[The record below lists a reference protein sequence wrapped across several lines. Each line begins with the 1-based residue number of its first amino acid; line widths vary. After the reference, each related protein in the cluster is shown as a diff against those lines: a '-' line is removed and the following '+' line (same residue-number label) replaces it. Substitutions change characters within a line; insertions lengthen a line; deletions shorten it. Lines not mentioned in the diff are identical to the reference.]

1 MAMNFTPLSAY
12 KLDVLN
18 GERIAAMNRAAAAQ
32 GIGALA
38 GIASR
43 MDYEEKA
50 RDFFAQFDDSELQEI
65 DARIA
70 ENDKR
75 IAELEKELETLGGSN
90 GID

>member
-1 MAMNFTPLSAY
+1 MALNFTPLSAY
-12 KLDVLN
+12 KIDILN
-18 GERIAAMNRAAAAQ
+18 GERLAAMNRAAAAE

-38 GIASR
+38 GLANR
-43 MDYEEKA
+43 MDYETKT
-50 RDFFAQFDDSELQEI
+50 RDFFAQFDDSELKEI

-75 IAELEKELETLGGSN
+75 IEELENELKNLGGPD

>member
-1 MAMNFTPLSAY
+1 MALNFTPLSAY

-18 GERIAAMNRAAAAQ
+18 GERLAAMNRAAAAQ

-50 RDFFAQFDDSELQEI
+50 RDFFAQFDDSEEE
-65 DARIA
+65 ARIVA
-70 ENDKR
+70 QIKTNEDR
-75 IAELEKELETLGGSN
+75 IQELKDELQALGGE
-90 GID
+90 